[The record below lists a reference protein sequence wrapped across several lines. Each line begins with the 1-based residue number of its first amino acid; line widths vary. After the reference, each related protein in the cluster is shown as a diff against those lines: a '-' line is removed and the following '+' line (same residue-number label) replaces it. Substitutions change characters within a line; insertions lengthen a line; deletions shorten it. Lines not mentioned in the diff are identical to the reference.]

1 MAKRRFITKKE
12 ELAYPVLEKISGG
25 KRCNFYTRSF
35 SWYKA
40 YQETS
45 GWGVVHS
52 YNDSISNYELDRDPY
67 TSLFQAM
74 PEIKD
79 KFTEMVKLDNQIQD
93 TARKYDRLREEII
106 EQLKDTFY
114 DKSANAE
121 HAYVVMT
128 DEDEAVW
135 QDLKANPE
143 KIEPLKVRLGQL
155 LEELDNIPK
164 GKKDPKRKPLEDEIE
179 IITTQLRLVK
189 AI

>member
-25 KRCNFYTRSF
+25 KRCNFYTRDF

-40 YQETS
+40 YSETG
-45 GWGVVHS
+45 GWGSVHF
-52 YNDSISNYELDRDPY
+52 YNENISSYELDRDPY

-79 KFTEMVKLDNQIQD
+79 KFIEMVKLGNQVQD
-93 TARKYDRLREEII
+93 TARVYDKLRNEII
-106 EQLKDTFY
+106 DQLKDTFF
-114 DKSANAE
+114 DRNANSE
-121 HAYVVMT
+121 HAFIVMT
-128 DEDEAVW
+128 DEQEAQW
-135 QDLKANPE
+135 KDLKANRE
-143 KIEPLKVRLGQL
+143 KIEPLKVRLGEL

-179 IITTQLRLVK
+179 SITIQLRLVN

>member
-45 GWGVVHS
+45 GWGVVHY
-52 YNDSISNYELDRDPY
+52 YNDSIPNYELDRDPY

-79 KFTEMVKLDNQIQD
+79 KFTEMVRLGNQIQD
-93 TARKYDRLREEII
+93 TARAYDRLREEII
-106 EQLKDTFY
+106 DQLKGNFF
-114 DKSANAE
+114 DKNANPE
-121 HAYVVMT
+121 HTYVVMT
-128 DEDEAVW
+128 DEQETLW
-135 QDLKANPE
+135 KDLKANPS

-155 LEELDNIPK
+155 LEEMDTIPK
-164 GKKDPKRKPLEDEIE
+164 GKKDPRRKPLEEEIE
-179 IITTQLRLVK
+179 NITTQLRLVG

>member
-12 ELAYPVLEKISGG
+12 ELAYPILEKISGG
-25 KRCNFYTRSF
+25 KRCNFYTRDF

-45 GWGVVHS
+45 GWNITHY
-52 YNDSISNYELDRDPY
+52 YNDSISNYELDRDPF

-79 KFTEMVKLDNQIQD
+79 KFTEMVKLGNQIQD
-93 TARKYDRLREEII
+93 TARVYDRLRTEII
-106 EQLKDTFY
+106 EQLKDSFY
-114 DKSANAE
+114 DKDANPE
-121 HAYVVMT
+121 HTYVVMT
-128 DEDEAVW
+128 DEEEAVW
-135 QDLKANPE
+135 KDLLANRE

-164 GKKDPKRKPLEDEIE
+164 GKKDPKRKLIEDEIE
-179 IITTQLRLVK
+179 LITTQLRLVR